1 MTFTG
6 LTFFTKISILQW
18 CRIDGEIGLKR
29 AGAVSQLSAS
39 VGAISIFLLV
49 NETPLFIQNSRCG
62 N

>member
-1 MTFTG
+1 MTFSG
-6 LTFFTKISILQW
+6 LTYFTKVSILQW
-18 CRIDGEIGLKR
+18 FRCHGEIGLKW

-49 NETPLFIQNSRCG
+49 NETSLFTENVHCE